1 MHILPVVNLLV
12 CILWGSGRSFQN
24 LVMEAPY
31 LGLDFGA
38 LPQQYRKLPNVL
50 ERMLVC
56 CTGVGNVNLGRRIL
70 HEVDER

>member
-1 MHILPVVNLLV
+1 MHPIGVLV
-12 CILWGSGRSFQN
+12 GHSGIRLWKFR
-24 LVMEAPY
+24 PY

-50 ERMLVC
+50 ECMLVS
-56 CTGVGNVNLGRRIL
+56 CTGVSNVDLGRRIL